1 MQIGMKKIYIE
12 SFSVLRL
19 GLKDLTEEE
28 FPSVSLSIG
37 FMELG
42 HTRKNRITSYICST
56 ERWYWIF
63 FENSLEKIREGV

>member
-1 MQIGMKKIYIE
+1 MQIGMKKIYIK
-12 SFSVLRL
+12 SFFVLRL

-28 FPSVSLSIG
+28 FPGVSLSIG

-56 ERWYWIF
+56 ER
-63 FENSLEKIREGV
+63 